1 MIKEKMILNEKEQVM
16 LPDIERTV
24 IMDAPIHKV
33 WRAIATS
40 EGLSAWLMKNNFQ
53 PELGFEFT
61 E

>member
-1 MIKEKMILNEKEQVM
+1 LNEKEQGM